1 MSVRSWP
8 QVLGTLADGGDLAA
22 DDTTWVIDEIFTDNA
37 TAAQIAAFGVAMKIK
52 GPTPSELA
60 GMVAGMLGH
69 ARLVHVDGD
78 AVDIVGTGGDRS
90 GSVNISTM
98 SSVVVAA
105 AGVPVVKHG
114 NRAASSKA
122 GGADVLEA
130 LGVKLA
136 LGPESVARSVREAG
150 IGFCFAPLFHSGL
163 RFAGPARKEIGIP
176 TVFNVLGP
184 LTNPAQPRAGLIG
197 CAFADLAPV
206 IAGVF
211 AERRWPGSAAGGG
224 SSRDHAG
231 RPGTPN
237 EQSASALVVRGR
249 DGLDEITTSDVTDV
263 WIVSGG
269 RIRQTVLDPTRLGIA
284 RVELDALRGGDAEVN
299 AGIAREMFAGT
310 PGPVRDAVLLNSAAA
325 IVAYDLSRG
334 AGDVDLDLDAALTA
348 GLERAAA
355 AVDSGAAAKLLQ
367 GWAEL
372 TQALDE
378 S

>member
-8 QVLGTLADGGDLAA
+8 QVLGTLVDGGDLAA

-52 GPTPSELA
+52 GPTPTELA

-69 ARLVHVDGD
+69 ARLVRIDGD
-78 AVDIVGTGGDRS
+78 AVDVVGTGGDRS

-98 SSVVVAA
+98 SAVVVAA

-136 LGPESVARSVREAG
+136 LGPESVARSVRETG

-163 RFAGPARKEIGIP
+163 RFAGAARKEIGIP

-211 AERRWPGSAAGGG
+211 AARG
-224 SSRDHAG
+224 
-231 RPGTPN
+231 
-237 EQSASALVVRGR
+237 ASALVVRGR
-249 DGLDEITTSDVTDV
+249 DGLDEITTSDLTDV
-263 WIVSGG
+263 WVVSGG
-269 RIRQTVLDPTRLGIA
+269 RIRQTVLDPTRLGIV
-284 RVELDALRGGDAEVN
+284 RVDLDDLRGGDAEAN
-299 AGIAREMFAGT
+299 ARVARDVFAGT

-334 AGDVDLDLDAALTA
+334 VGDVDSDLDAALVG

-367 GWAEL
+367 SWAEL
-372 TQALDE
+372 TQVLDE
-378 S
+378 R

>member
-52 GPTPSELA
+52 GPTPTELA

-69 ARLVHVDGD
+69 AKLVRIDGD
-78 AVDIVGTGGDRS
+78 AVDVVGTGGDRS

-114 NRAASSKA
+114 NRAASSKS

-163 RFAGPARKEIGIP
+163 RFAGAARKEIGIP

-211 AERRWPGSAAGGG
+211 AARGS
-224 SSRDHAG
+224 
-231 RPGTPN
+231 
-237 EQSASALVVRGR
+237 SALVVRGR
-249 DGLDEITTSDVTDV
+249 DGLDEITTSDLTDV
-263 WIVSGG
+263 WVVSGG
-269 RIRQTVLDPTRLGIA
+269 RIRQTVLDPTVLGIA
-284 RVELDALRGGDAEVN
+284 RVDLAELRGGDAEVN
-299 AGIAREMFAGT
+299 ARVAREVFAGT
-310 PGPVRDAVLLNSAAA
+310 PGAVRDAVLLNSAAA

-334 AGDVDLDLDAALTA
+334 VGDVDSDLDAALA
-348 GLERAAA
+348 GGLERAAA

-367 GWAEL
+367 SWAEL
-372 TQALDE
+372 TQVLDE
-378 S
+378 R

>member
-37 TAAQIAAFGVAMKIK
+37 TPAQIAAFGVAMKIK
-52 GPTPSELA
+52 GPTPTELG
-60 GMVAGMLGH
+60 GMVTGMLGH
-69 ARLVHVDGD
+69 ARLVQVDGD

-105 AGVPVVKHG
+105 SGVPVVKHG

-136 LGPESVARSVREAG
+136 LGPESVARSVRETG

-211 AERRWPGSAAGGG
+211 AERA
-224 SSRDHAG
+224 
-231 RPGTPN
+231 
-237 EQSASALVVRGR
+237 ASALVVRGR
-249 DGLDEITTSDVTDV
+249 DGLDEITTSDSTDV

-269 RIRQTVLDPTRLGIA
+269 RIRQTVLDPTTLGIP
-284 RVELDALRGGDAEVN
+284 RVDLDALRGGDAQDN
-299 AGIAREMFAGT
+299 AKIAREVFAGA
-310 PGPVRDAVLLNSAAA
+310 PGAVRDAVLLNSAAA

-334 AGDVDLDLDAALTA
+334 VGDADLDLDAALTA
-348 GLERAAA
+348 GIARAAA

-367 GWAEL
+367 SWAEL

-378 S
+378 A

>member
-52 GPTPSELA
+52 GPTPTELA
-60 GMVAGMLGH
+60 GMVSGMLGH

-114 NRAASSKA
+114 NRAASSKS

-150 IGFCFAPLFHSGL
+150 IGFCFAPLFHAGL

-211 AERRWPGSAAGGG
+211 AERRYPRSAPGGG

-231 RPGTPN
+231 RPERPD

-249 DGLDEITTSDVTDV
+249 DGLDEITTSDLTDV
-263 WIVSGG
+263 WVVSGG
-269 RIRQTVLDPTRLGIA
+269 RIRQTVLDPVRLGIA
-284 RVELDALRGGDAEVN
+284 RVDLDALRGGDAEVN
-299 AGIAREMFAGT
+299 AGIAREVFAGT
-310 PGPVRDAVLLNSAAA
+310 PGAVRDAVLLNSAAA

-334 AGDVDLDLDAALTA
+334 VGDVDLDLDSALTT

-355 AVDSGAAAKLLQ
+355 AVDSGAAAKLLD

-372 TQALDE
+372 TRTLDE

>member
-1 MSVRSWP
+1 MSVRSWA

-52 GPTPSELA
+52 GPTPTELA

-69 ARLVHVDGD
+69 ARLVRIDGD
-78 AVDIVGTGGDRS
+78 AVDVVGTGGDRS

-114 NRAASSKA
+114 NRAASSKS

-136 LGPESVARSVREAG
+136 LGPESVARSVRAVG

-163 RFAGPARKEIGIP
+163 RFAGPARKEICIP

-211 AERRWPGSAAGGG
+211 AARG
-224 SSRDHAG
+224 
-231 RPGTPN
+231 
-237 EQSASALVVRGR
+237 ASALVVRGR
-249 DGLDEITTSDVTDV
+249 DGLDEITTSDLTDV
-263 WIVSGG
+263 WVVSGG
-269 RIRQTVLDPTRLGIA
+269 RIRQTVIDPARLGIA
-284 RVELDALRGGDAEVN
+284 RVDLDELRGGDAEVN
-299 AGIAREMFAGT
+299 AKVARDVFAGT

-334 AGDVDLDLDAALTA
+334 AGDVDSDLDAALA
-348 GLERAAA
+348 GGLERAAA
-355 AVDSGAAAKLLQ
+355 AVDSGAAAELLRN
-367 GWAEL
+367 WAEL
-372 TQALDE
+372 TQVLDE
-378 S
+378 R